1 MKAKKTLQRIE
12 LILTSDETGINLE
25 VEIGES
31 AELMKKLEG
40 VVGSDNIKKIKA
52 VTQNNAIELGE
63 FITKIFRENIEE
75 ECYGEN

>member
-75 ECYGEN
+75 GYYGEN